1 MCLTV
6 VLLSFLAA
14 HLTTFIFSM
23 YCNLLSNIRSIL
35 KLSTAICR
43 KVPKNEPN
51 HSLVVTEKKKELHF
65 QSFMHT
71 MFPSWCLLRLIF
83 VLNLNALISTQDQL
97 CSGGG
102 KLGHCIGLFP
112 IEQKFSGTSNGKRTR
127 NDIHKRHPELAAS
140 LILAALEKPV

>member
-6 VLLSFLAA
+6 VLLSFLDA
-14 HLTTFIFSM
+14 HLMTFIFNI
-23 YCNLLSNIRSIL
+23 YRNLLCNIRSLL
-35 KLSTAICR
+35 KLSTVICR

-83 VLNLNALISTQDQL
+83 VFNLNALISTQDQL

-112 IEQKFSGTSNGKRTR
+112 IEQKFPGLQMGKEQEMTSTR
-127 NDIHKRHPELAAS
+127 DIQSNSS
-140 LILAALEKPV
+140 LPPSF